1 VREKKGRFFVQLL
14 LSCWR
19 IVCGP
24 IFIKFYYVVLDD
36 EGYIL
41 TSVDCWFFS
50 PVAFAHIHLVR
61 YLFIAIVEIHFYSD
75 EFIFNSRIHVFLMNW

>member
-1 VREKKGRFFVQLL
+1 VRKKKGRLFVQLL
-14 LSCWR
+14 LSFWR
-19 IVCGP
+19 IVCRP

-36 EGYIL
+36 EGYVL

-75 EFIFNSRIHVFLMNW
+75 EFIFNSRMHVFLMNW